1 MRHGPNRLRWRLTL
15 IICLVVVVSGAAM
28 LVLMYSLP
36 RSIHQDAP
44 FIGPGPVFLPEGARP
59 AGPQTETAGSLLAVP
74 AIALAIMAL
83 SSLGLGWLVAGRL
96 LRPVRTMGERLRHI
110 SGRNLH
116 ERLSVTGPRDELK
129 DLADT
134 VDGLLGRLET
144 AMDAHKRFVANA
156 AHELRT
162 PLTVEHALLEET
174 LIDPGADVTS
184 YRENFQ
190 RLLVIS
196 AGRARLLES
205 LLTLTSSEHD
215 QPRDEPVDLAGITGQ
230 ALAERAGDLE
240 RRGVRAV
247 PAIRPARIFGD

>member
-162 PLTVEHALLEET
+162 PLTVEHALLEEP
-174 LIDPGADVTS
+174 LIDPDATVDS
-184 YRENFQ
+184 FRSNFE
-190 RLLVIS
+190 RLLAIS
-196 AGRARLLES
+196 EQRGRLLES
-205 LLTLTSSEHD
+205 LLTLSSSEHGRD
-215 QPRDEPVDLAGITGQ
+215 QYQPLDLGLVIEQVLDSRGPEVERLGLQVDPVITE
-230 ALAERAGDLE
+230 A
-240 RRGVRAV
+240 
-247 PAIRPARIFGD
+247 